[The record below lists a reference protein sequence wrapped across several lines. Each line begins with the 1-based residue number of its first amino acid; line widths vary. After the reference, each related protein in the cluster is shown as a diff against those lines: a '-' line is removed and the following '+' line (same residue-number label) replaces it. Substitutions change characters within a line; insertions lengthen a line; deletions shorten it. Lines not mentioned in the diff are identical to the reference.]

1 MFLYEGA
8 NGIPFMYMRIGMNS
22 PLSGQPSM
30 TSYFT
35 KVSVSVLVVVP
46 VPKVYFLTKAISILL
61 IFILTRWKFTL
72 PIIISFK

>member
-8 NGIPFMYMRIGMNS
+8 RDTPFMYILMGMYS
-22 PLSGQPSM
+22 PLSGQPSI

-35 KVSVSVLVVVP
+35 KVSVSVFVVVP

-61 IFILTRWKFTL
+61 IFILTR
-72 PIIISFK
+72 